1 MVHKIGLIG
10 FGSMGINHARVLDSL
25 EEVDFIG
32 IYDENV
38 EREVKQY
45 KFFNSMDELID
56 CSDVIIIAT
65 NTKTHHQIVKKCM
78 SMKKNILVEKPYS
91 LDQKELYEI
100 SDLVKKNKTFIKIG
114 LLEKYNPAVQF
125 LLNED
130 LDSKE
135 INSIYIQRLSPT
147 DQLNRNK
154 DHVLLDLSIHDFD
167 ILNKLFKEEFYDIDF
182 QFFYKNGDEQDHVD
196 IIGKIKNINIIVS
209 TSKLS
214 QKKTRTIVIYTE
226 KQMYSLNLINNS
238 LEIISHEGLE
248 GLNTSVVGGFKE
260 KLNTTF
266 PIIDYSEPLVEQM
279 KHFLFT
285 IEKNELNENHKEF
298 SEDLKLHEYLI
309 SKI

>member
-56 CSDVIIIAT
+56 CSEVIIIAT

-91 LDQKELYEI
+91 LDEKELYEI

-130 LDSKE
+130 LDSKK
-135 INSIYIQRLSPT
+135 INSVYIQRLSPT
-147 DQLNRNK
+147 DQVNRNK
-154 DHVLLDLSIHDFD
+154 DHVLLDLSI
-167 ILNKLFKEEFYDIDF
+167 
-182 QFFYKNGDEQDHVD
+182 QFLASSPAGA
-196 IIGKIKNINIIVS
+196 
-209 TSKLS
+209 
-214 QKKTRTIVIYTE
+214 
-226 KQMYSLNLINNS
+226 LI
-238 LEIISHEGLE
+238 
-248 GLNTSVVGGFKE
+248 
-260 KLNTTF
+260 F
-266 PIIDYSEPLVEQM
+266 PL
-279 KHFLFT
+279 
-285 IEKNELNENHKEF
+285 
-298 SEDLKLHEYLI
+298 
-309 SKI
+309 